1 MMNLF
6 NLTGRNAVVTGA
18 ASGIGR
24 AIAVGL
30 ARAGA
35 NVALADLNATGLPAV
50 ADEIA
55 GAGRRALVA
64 AGDVTDE
71 GYLAGLM
78 ARTRDELGSVDIAVP
93 AAGINVRGNAA
104 GFAAADYR
112 RVIEVNLVAVFLTA
126 QAAGRFMIE
135 QGRGSIVLI
144 SSVMGHVAAMG
155 APAYASSKGG
165 VSQLARTLALEW
177 AHHHVRVNALC
188 PGYVRTPFIQPLLD
202 DPERLAFLMERTPMK
217 RLAEPE
223 ELVGPAVFLASDA
236 ASYVTGTSLFVDGG
250 WVAW

>member
-1 MMNLF
+1 MDRFGLS
-6 NLTGRNAVVTGA
+6 GRNAVVTGA

-24 AIAVGL
+24 AIALGL
-30 ARAGA
+30 AQAGA
-35 NVALADLNATGLPAV
+35 NVALADRNAAALPGIA
-50 ADEIA
+50 ADIEA
-55 GAGRRALVA
+55 AGRRALVA
-64 AGDVTDE
+64 AGDVTDAA
-71 GYLAGLM
+71 YLATLM

-93 AAGINVRGNAA
+93 AAGINARG
-104 GFAAADYR
+104 AAADFAPDDYR
-112 RVIEVNLVAVFLTA
+112 RVVEVNLVAVFLTA
-126 QAAGRFMIE
+126 QAAGRVMIE
-135 QGRGSIVLI
+135 QRRGSIVLI
-144 SSVMGHVAAMG
+144 SSVMGHVAAVG

-177 AHHHVRVNALC
+177 AQHNVRVNALC
-188 PGYVRTPFIQPLLD
+188 PGYVRTPFIQPLVD
-202 DPERLAFLMERTPMK
+202 DPARLAFLLERTPMK